1 VRGGRHHRI
10 IFVGSPHSAGAATA
24 AGGGGLCSCLV
35 NESDEWYNSRWEAV
49 IVVNTLIC
57 HFDVQTPC
65 PDPRPRLVFILSR
78 LAGCLSRLA
87 RKQVI
92 SGQSKWSTV
101 HPFHQRRP
109 VQSNGAVIRYL
120 HSDGMNE
127 MMLCMLNYTNFLF
140 CDVNSV
146 HYSGY

>member
-1 VRGGRHHRI
+1 MFKHLAPT
-10 IFVGSPHSAGAATA
+10 S
-24 AGGGGLCSCLV
+24 
-35 NESDEWYNSRWEAV
+35 
-49 IVVNTLIC
+49 
-57 HFDVQTPC
+57 
-65 PDPRPRLVFILSR
+65 RPRLVFILSR

-92 SGQSKWSTV
+92 SGQSKWPTV

-140 CDVNSV
+140 ATLIQFIIQAIKQNHVTCVCDGHAYTQSV
-146 HYSGY
+146 SVWVQARVGCQGHKLLL